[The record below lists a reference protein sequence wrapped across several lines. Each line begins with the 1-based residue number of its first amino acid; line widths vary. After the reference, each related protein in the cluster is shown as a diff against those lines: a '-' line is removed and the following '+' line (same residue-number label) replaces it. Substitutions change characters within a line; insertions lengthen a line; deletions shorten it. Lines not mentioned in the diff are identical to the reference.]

1 MEPSLRIATS
11 LILHS
16 SDRRAFPRIVTQT
29 SATMRADRGDPVDA
43 VVVNISRSGLLFETS
58 IVLAPGTEFSAG
70 LPGVGM
76 VMARVA
82 RADGRFVAAEFARPL
97 TMQQLTALGATDNQV
112 APLFQEL
119 PEPIIE
125 KSPLTLRLRIIFFL
139 SLGLWV
145 LLIGAMV
152 FLR

>member
-1 MEPSLRIATS
+1 
-11 LILHS
+11 
-16 SDRRAFPRIVTQT
+16 
-29 SATMRADRGDPVDA
+29 
-43 VVVNISRSGLLFETS
+43 
-58 IVLAPGTEFSAG
+58 
-70 LPGVGM
+70 
-76 VMARVA
+76 
-82 RADGRFVAAEFARPL
+82 
-97 TMQQLTALGATDNQV
+97 MQQLTALGATDNQV